1 MTSEEI
7 RKKYSRENVAS
18 GQYLPWLQIEILI
31 EIAAQIAEANELQR
45 FEMGIEELRQIE
57 MSPFTMS
64 FTPCRHQNWKDDMPC
79 CPDCRQTAPRPE
91 KQR

>member
-45 FEMGIEELRQIE
+45 FEMGIEEE
-57 MSPFTMS
+57 T
-64 FTPCRHQNWKDDMPC
+64 K
-79 CPDCRQTAPRPE
+79 
-91 KQR
+91 